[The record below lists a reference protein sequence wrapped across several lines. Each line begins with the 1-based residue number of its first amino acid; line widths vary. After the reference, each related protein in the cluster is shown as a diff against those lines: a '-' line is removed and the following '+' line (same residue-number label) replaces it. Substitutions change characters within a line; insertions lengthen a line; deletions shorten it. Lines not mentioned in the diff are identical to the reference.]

1 MPSRIPEGTPPRVL
15 IRDFLIFQAKTFIDG
30 IKDIVVIPFAT
41 ILFALDLI
49 FGKGD
54 KRGRTFYALMGA
66 CESFDRWM
74 NLYKPASQA
83 RGSAEGLFAGS
94 EPGDGSMVGDIEG
107 FVQRHAAR
115 RTASAAQSGMQ
126 TTR

>member
-30 IKDIVVIPFAT
+30 LKDVVVIPFAT

-74 NLYKPASQA
+74 NLYRPASQA
-83 RGSAEGLFAGS
+83 GGSAEGLFAGS
-94 EPGDGSMVGDIEG
+94 EPGDGTMMGDIEG
-107 FVQRHAAR
+107 LMRRNEPARSAQPSVPAAF
-115 RTASAAQSGMQ
+115 
-126 TTR
+126 

>member
-1 MPSRIPEGTPPRVL
+1 MSSRIPEGTPPRVL
-15 IRDFLIFQAKTFIDG
+15 IRDFLIFQLKTFIDG
-30 IKDIVVIPFAT
+30 LKDVVVIPFAT

-83 RGSAEGLFAGS
+83 GGNSEGLFGGS
-94 EPGDGSMVGDIEG
+94 EPGDGTMVGDIEG
-107 FVQRHAAR
+107 LLR
-115 RTASAAQSGMQ
+115 RKEPAASAQRGVPSAF
-126 TTR
+126 

>member
-1 MPSRIPEGTPPRVL
+1 VL
-15 IRDFLIFQAKTFIDG
+15 IRDFLIFQAKTFVDG
-30 IKDIVVIPFAT
+30 LKDVVVIPFAT

-74 NLYKPASQA
+74 NLYRPASQA
-83 RGSAEGLFAGS
+83 GGSADGLFAGS
-94 EPGDGSMVGDIEG
+94 EPGDGTMMGDIEG
-107 FVQRHAAR
+107 LMR
-115 RTASAAQSGMQ
+115 RTEPARSVQSSVP
-126 TTR
+126 TAF

>member
-1 MPSRIPEGTPPRVL
+1 VL

-30 IKDIVVIPFAT
+30 IKDVIVIPFAT

-83 RGSAEGLFAGS
+83 GGSREGLFAGS
-94 EPGDGSMVGDIEG
+94 EPGDGTMMGDIEG
-107 FVQRHAAR
+107 LMQRGERSRAAPR
-115 RTASAAQSGMQ
+115 GVPSAF
-126 TTR
+126 

>member
-1 MPSRIPEGTPPRVL
+1 MPSHIPEGTPPRVL
-15 IRDFLIFQAKTFIDG
+15 IRDFLIFQLKTFIDG
-30 IKDIVVIPFAT
+30 LKDVVVIPLAT

-49 FGKGD
+49 FGKGH

-83 RGSAEGLFAGS
+83 GGSNEGLFAGS
-94 EPGDGSMVGDIEG
+94 EPGDGTMMGDIEG
-107 FVQRHAAR
+107 LMR
-115 RTASAAQSGMQ
+115 RTEAPRPPQRGVPSAY
-126 TTR
+126 

>member
-15 IRDFLIFQAKTFIDG
+15 IRDFLIFQTKTFIDG
-30 IKDIVVIPFAT
+30 LKDVVVIPFAT

-74 NLYKPASQA
+74 NLYRPASQA
-83 RGSAEGLFAGS
+83 GGSSEGLFAGS
-94 EPGDGSMVGDIEG
+94 EPGDGTMMGDIEG
-107 FVQRHAAR
+107 LMRRSESPRPAR
-115 RTASAAQSGMQ
+115 PSVPGAI
-126 TTR
+126 

>member
-1 MPSRIPEGTPPRVL
+1 MNSRIPEGTPPRVL
-15 IRDFLIFQAKTFIDG
+15 IRDFLIFQTKTFIDG
-30 IKDIVVIPFAT
+30 LKDVVVIPLAT

-54 KRGRTFYALMGA
+54 KRGRTFYSLMGA

-83 RGSAEGLFAGS
+83 RGNAEGLFAGS
-94 EPGDGSMVGDIEG
+94 EPGDGTMVGDIEG
-107 FVQRHAAR
+107 LMQRRGSGRPPTAVQPGLR
-115 RTASAAQSGMQ
+115 
-126 TTR
+126 